1 MNIEKLLVKMAEQ
14 IEEIAQKVQK
24 IDVIEKDVAELK
36 EDVSGLKEDVSGLKE
51 DVSGLKEDV
60 TGLKEDVIGLK
71 EDVSGLKE
79 DVSGL
84 KEDVSG
90 LKEDVSGIKQRIS
103 TLDFIEEK
111 VKLID
116 LLVVKTNEIKEELNS
131 LNNKFDATINTD
143 VALIFNKQVDMEE
156 GMKNIRNK
164 IEKNSLEHKKF
175 DYELTKLKLKYM

>member
-24 IDVIEKDVAELK
+24 IDVIEKDVAE
-36 EDVSGLKEDVSGLKE
+36 
-51 DVSGLKEDV
+51 
-60 TGLKEDVIGLK
+60 
-71 EDVSGLKE
+71 
-79 DVSGL
+79 L

>member
-36 EDVSGLKEDVSGLKE
+36 EDVSGLKEDVS
-51 DVSGLKEDV
+51 
-60 TGLKEDVIGLK
+60 GLK

>member
-36 EDVSGLKEDVSGLKE
+36 EDVTGLKEDVSGLKE
-51 DVSGLKEDV
+51 DVS
-60 TGLKEDVIGLK
+60 GLK

>member
-51 DVSGLKEDV
+51 DVS
-60 TGLKEDVIGLK
+60 GLK

>member
-36 EDVSGLKEDVSGLKE
+36 EDVS
-51 DVSGLKEDV
+51 
-60 TGLKEDVIGLK
+60 GLK